1 MEKNNKGQRIDYG
14 IIVTMALFCAV
25 SLIAIHTALASNPE
39 YGRSLVIRQGAFYLI
54 GAIAIAVIMRIDRE
68 TMIKITPYLY
78 GLGLFLLVL
87 VLIPGIGVEIN
98 GARSWIMIPVI
109 GQFQPAELMKIFLV
123 MMQGKVIIE
132 HNQAAKIRTNRTDW
146 ILLFKI
152 ALTSFIPFALILA
165 ENDLGTG
172 LVILAITLG
181 MLIISGITWR
191 ILLPLITS
199 VFALGAGMIYIVM
212 TKPEWLAVVGFKQYQ
227 FGRITSWLDPYS
239 SADSDGYQLILA
251 MQAIGSGE
259 ITGYKGTNG
268 MTNIPE
274 GHTDMIFAM
283 INHHWGFIAGSIVIA
298 LFFILVYQIIGTALD
313 LKDEFYSIVCT
324 GVVMTIMFHVLE
336 NAGMT
341 IGLLPITGIPLPFI
355 SYGGTSL
362 VVNLLGIGVIMSM
375 RFNSNNSMFSKEDKE
390 KDIPT
395 YDVKQKK
402 KNKRATN
409 KQ

>member
-1 MEKNNKGQRIDYG
+1 MENKNKGQRIDYG
-14 IIVTMALFCAV
+14 IIVTMLLFAAV
-25 SLIAIHTALASNPE
+25 SLIAIYTALNTDPA
-39 YGRSLVIRQGAFYLI
+39 YGRSLVIRQGAFYII
-54 GAIAIAVIMRIDRE
+54 GAVAVAVIMRIDRE
-68 TMIKITPYLY
+68 LMIKLTPYLY
-78 GLGLFLLVL
+78 VFGLFILLL
-87 VLIPGIGVEIN
+87 VLIPGIGVEVN
-98 GARSWIMIPVI
+98 GARSWIKLPVV
-109 GQFQPAELMKIFLV
+109 GQFQPAELMKICLV
-123 MMQGKVIIE
+123 LMQGKVIIE
-132 HNQAAKIRTNRTDW
+132 HNKAAKIRTVRTDW
-146 ILLFKI
+146 VLLFKI
-152 ALTSFIPFALILA
+152 SLTSFIPFVLILL

-172 LVILAITLG
+172 LVIMAITLG
-181 MLIISGITWR
+181 MFIISGITWR
-191 ILLPLITS
+191 ILLPLILG
-199 VFALGAGMIYIVM
+199 VFSLGAAMIYTVM
-212 TKPEWLAVVGFKQYQ
+212 VKPEWLALIGFKQYQ

-259 ITGYKGTNG
+259 ITGYEGTNG
-268 MTNIPE
+268 MASIPE

-313 LKDEFYSIVCT
+313 LKDEFYAVICT

-375 RFNSNNSMFSKEDKE
+375 RFNSPDSMFSKEEKE
-390 KDIPT
+390 TDIAL
-395 YDVKQKK
+395 YDVK
-402 KNKRATN
+402 KR
-409 KQ
+409 K